1 MLKNNIKKP
10 ILLCILDGFGID
22 SDKTPKQIKSNAIAE
37 AKMPNYQRILKNYPL
52 SQLETSGLA
61 VGLPDKQIGNSEVG
75 HMTIGAGRIIYQDL
89 PRINNAI
96 KDGSFEKNTDLLS
109 LIANFKNSDKTCH
122 LMGLLSDG
130 GVHSHLDHIIFLADF
145 LQKNHVK
152 VLIHAF
158 LDGRDVAQKSAEIFL
173 EKIKDFKIASIC
185 GRYYSMDRD
194 QKLERIKLACDA
206 ILFGIGENFKNPSAV
221 IKNAYFQN
229 ITDEFVKPCVIDNF
243 KGVSENDG
251 LIFCNF
257 RADRARQIS
266 QKLAESKK
274 FSMAIALTQ
283 YSPDLNKFYRVLF
296 PKTQIKNSLPE
307 ILANNN
313 LQQLRIAETEKYAH
327 VTFFFSCGQEKEFNN
342 EDRILIPS
350 PNVATYDL
358 KPEMSSREIGE
369 NLCKA
374 IESNKYDFI
383 LVNYANTDMVGHS
396 GLIDPSIKACEA
408 IDYQL
413 GILEKAILQ
422 QDGVLLISADHGNV
436 ECMIDENN
444 QPHTSHTT
452 NPVPFILIS
461 RDANLF
467 SLENG
472 GLCDIA
478 PSILYLLE
486 IAKPQEM
493 IGKNLINF
501 KKN

>member
-1 MLKNNIKKP
+1 MLKNKIKKP
-10 ILLCILDGFGID
+10 ILLCILDGFGIAD
-22 SDKTPKQIKSNAIAE
+22 DKAQNQVKSNAITK
-37 AKMPNYQRILKNYPL
+37 AKMPNYQRILKNYPF

-61 VGLPDKQIGNSEVG
+61 VGLPEEQIGNSEVG

-96 KDGSFEKNTDLLS
+96 KDGSLEKNADLLA
-109 LIANFKNSDKTCH
+109 LINNFKNSDKTCH
-122 LMGLLSDG
+122 LLGLLSDG

-145 LQKNHVK
+145 LQKNQVK

-158 LDGRDVAQKSAEIFL
+158 LDGRDVAQKSALDYL
-173 EKIKDFKIASIC
+173 EKLKNFKIATIC

-194 QKLERIKLACDA
+194 QKWDRIKLASEA
-206 ILFGIGENFKNPSAV
+206 ILSGVGENFNNPSEV
-221 IKNAYFQN
+221 IANSYVQN
-229 ITDEFVKPCVIDNF
+229 ITDEFVKPCVINNF
-243 KGVSENDG
+243 KGVNDNDG

-274 FSMAIALTQ
+274 FSTALALTQ

-313 LQQLRIAETEKYAH
+313 LIQLRIAETEKYAH
-327 VTFFFSCGQEKEFNN
+327 VTFFFSCGKEKEFNN

-358 KPEMSSREIGE
+358 KPEMSSIEIGE
-369 NLCKA
+369 NLYKA

-413 GILEKAILQ
+413 GILEKAILAH
-422 QDGVLLISADHGNV
+422 DGIMLISADHGNV
-436 ECMIDENN
+436 ECMVDENN

-467 SLENG
+467 ELANG

-478 PSILYLLE
+478 PSILQLLK
-486 IAKPQEM
+486 ITIPQEM
-493 IGKNLINF
+493 TGKNLINF